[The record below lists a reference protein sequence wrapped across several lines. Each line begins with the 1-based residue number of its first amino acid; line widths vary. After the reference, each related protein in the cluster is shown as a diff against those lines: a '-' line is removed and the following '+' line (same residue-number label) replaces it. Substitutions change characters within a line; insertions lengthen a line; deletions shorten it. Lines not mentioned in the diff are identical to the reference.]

1 MRLGDFFRKC
11 NFFDLSE
18 VEKIKHLYFYQF
30 AKEKKSDFTVK
41 EISNLLSQEGFSTPN
56 TSRLKDKLKKSRDFI
71 KGVRTDSFTLQ
82 KKNKEDFK
90 NEFPELNEDFE
101 EIITID
107 TILPN
112 SLYINTRGYIEKL
125 AKQINSSYENNVFDG
140 CAVLMRRLLEVLLIL
155 GYEHINKKT
164 EIEENGELKN
174 LNFIINYTLSNNPF
188 SLSKGTREC
197 LDDFRKLGNFSAHR
211 IQYNCRKTEIKNVA
225 MEFRVCIEELLYANG
240 LKK

>member
-1 MRLGDFFRKC
+1 M
-11 NFFDLSE
+11 
-18 VEKIKHLYFYQF
+18 
-30 AKEKKSDFTVK
+30 K

-82 KKNKEDFK
+82 KKIKEDFK

>member
-82 KKNKEDFK
+82 KKIKEDFK

>member
-11 NFFDLSE
+11 DFFELSE
-18 VEKIKHLYFYQF
+18 MEKVKHLHFYQY
-30 AKEKKSDFTVK
+30 AKEKNADFTVK
-41 EISNLLSQEGFSTPN
+41 EISNILTQEGFSAPN
-56 TSRLKDKLKKSRDFI
+56 TSRLKEKLKKSRDFI
-71 KGVRTDSFTLQ
+71 KGNRVDSFTLN
-82 KKNKEDFK
+82 KKIKEDFK
-90 NEFPELNEDFE
+90 NKFPQLQDENE

-112 SLYINTRGYIEKL
+112 SLYTGTRGYIEKL
-125 AKQINSSYENNVFDG
+125 AKQINSSYENNIFDG

-155 GYEHINKKT
+155 GYEHIGRKD
-164 EIEENGELKN
+164 EIEDDGELKN
-174 LNFIINYTLSNNPF
+174 LNFVINYTLSNNIF

-211 IQYNCRKTEIKNVA
+211 IQYNCRKADIKNVA
-225 MEFRVCIEELLYANG
+225 MEYRVCVEELLYANG

>member
-18 VEKIKHLYFYQF
+18 VEKIKHLYFYQY
-30 AKEKKSDFTVK
+30 AKEKKSDFTIK

-71 KGVRTDSFTLQ
+71 KGVRKDSFTLQ
-82 KKNKEDFK
+82 NKIKENFK
-90 NEFPELNEDFE
+90 SEFPELNEDFE
-101 EIITID
+101 EIITLD

-140 CAVLMRRLLEVLLIL
+140 CAVLMRRLLEVLLVL